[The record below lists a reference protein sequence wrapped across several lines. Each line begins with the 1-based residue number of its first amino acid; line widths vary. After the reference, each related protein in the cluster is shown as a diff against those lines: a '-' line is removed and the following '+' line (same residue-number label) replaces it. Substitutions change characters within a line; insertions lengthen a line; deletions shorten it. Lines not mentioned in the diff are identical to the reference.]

1 MRGAE
6 TAEEGVAAE
15 QVSEARGCLVM
26 KGFLGKEKD
35 QGAGEGC
42 RGRGRCGHGPGTGL
56 GGGQQSSEC
65 CVVYLGLWMM
75 T

>member
-1 MRGAE
+1 MRGAA
-6 TAEEGVAAE
+6 TAEEGVAVK

-42 RGRGRCGHGPGTGL
+42 RGQG
-56 GGGQQSSEC
+56 
-65 CVVYLGLWMM
+65 
-75 T
+75 